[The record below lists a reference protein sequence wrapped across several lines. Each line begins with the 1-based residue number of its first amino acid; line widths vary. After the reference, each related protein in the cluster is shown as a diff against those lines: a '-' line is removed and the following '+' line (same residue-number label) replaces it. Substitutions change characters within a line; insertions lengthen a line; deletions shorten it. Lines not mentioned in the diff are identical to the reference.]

1 MRNGWIVL
9 SVLSVVLTASV
20 TEPASAE
27 SPLVSFDLPPVA
39 VATTAADTPAS
50 EAASP
55 DASDKGDNGDTPRT
69 DSVLTFELQLSS
81 MIASPDAPRID
92 QWLVRCEPRDERLLI
107 RDYSPKTEIA
117 ASTEGAINVRRTDET
132 NQHFG
137 FGVDGSYG
145 HALRGNLGMDAGE
158 KSSETLEF
166 KRLPSVQAVTAAGT
180 IRRGRGVYFKL
191 RWTHSQVLEGQK
203 RFGVSVSVP
212 SGWRGGLV
220 DVSVVAQSKREILG
234 GLDTEIETLGE
245 AHFVVAVF
253 RKGDDEARHKAMDL
267 AQAEMRLRRMASRRE
282 ADASGGSLAGLL
294 RTVALKF
301 DGDRASGNSRHWIER
316 LVRGTADPHLDRR
329 IKKLPTELRVAALDY
344 CDRRNEF
351 LSINHA
357 RNRGEPAIA
366 GLSG

>member
-1 MRNGWIVL
+1 MRNGWIGL
-9 SVLSVVLTASV
+9 SVLSVVWTASV

-27 SPLVSFDLPPVA
+27 PPLVSFDLPQVA
-39 VATTAADTPAS
+39 VATTAREAS
-50 EAASP
+50 ASQGSRPEAS
-55 DASDKGDNGDTPRT
+55 DNGDAEIPARP
-69 DSVLTFELQLSS
+69 DPVVTFELQLSS

-107 RDYSPKTEIA
+107 RDYSPKTELA
-117 ASTEGAINVRRTDET
+117 ASTEGAINVRQSDET

-203 RFGVSVSVP
+203 RFRVSVSVP

-220 DVSVVAQSKREILG
+220 DVSVVAQSKREVLG

-253 RKGDDEARHKAMDL
+253 RKGDDEARLKAMDL
-267 AQAEMRLRRMASRRE
+267 AHAEMQLRRMARVRE
-282 ADASGGSLAGLL
+282 ADASGGSLAGLF
-294 RTVALKF
+294 RSVALKF
-301 DGDRASGNSRHWIER
+301 DRDRAAAESRHWIER
-316 LVRGTADPHLDRR
+316 LVRGSANPHLDKR
-329 IKKLPTELRVAALDY
+329 IRKLPTPLRVAALDY

-351 LSINHA
+351 LSLNQA
-357 RNRGEPAIA
+357 SDRSEAALA